1 MDKVSESYYCEHCDY
16 LTINRYDYNKHCKRQ
31 KHFKNIAKT
40 SSSSSQ
46 NPTHIAIIK
55 QSYPFCGVN
64 TKQYECDYC
73 YKKYKFSSGLSR
85 HKQKCEQYKNALQ
98 QETSHKIIEKQSQHI
113 HNLHALIEQT
123 IEKQNTT
130 IHQLVEKL
138 TTPIAHHTSN
148 VTNNYNNMTINVY
161 LNQYCKDAMNLS
173 DFISSLKLSMED
185 LEYTIDNGYV
195 KGITNIFMKR
205 LTDLAPTQRPI
216 HCSDANRL
224 LFHVKDDNSWEEDDK
239 HERIDK
245 SIDTISQK
253 QIQMIKDW
261 EKKNPQWNQSD
272 EGTECYMNMV
282 REMMGGI
289 NEREKVSKYE
299 IIKKELGLSVDI
311 NAIL

>member
-1 MDKVSESYYCEHCDY
+1 MEKIIESYYCVQCDY

-31 KHFKNIAKT
+31 KHFKNAVKT
-40 SSSSSQ
+40 L
-46 NPTHIAIIK
+46 NEPIK
-55 QSYPFCGVN
+55 QEKGKNYGC
-64 TKQYECDYC
+64 EYC
-73 YKKYKFSSGLSR
+73 NKKYKFSSGLSR
-85 HKQKCEQYKNALQ
+85 HKQTCEHYKTVMQMENN
-98 QETSHKIIEKQSQHI
+98 KIIEKQNEQI
-113 HNLHALIEQT
+113 HNLHSFIEHT

-130 IHQLVEKL
+130 IHQILDKL
-138 TTPIAHHTSN
+138 TTSISHTNN

-173 DFISSLKLSMED
+173 DFISSLKLSMDD

-195 KGITNIFMKR
+195 KGIANIFMKR
-205 LTDLAPTQRPI
+205 LTDLEPTQRPI
-216 HCSDANRL
+216 HCSDTNRL
-224 LFHVKDDNSWEEDDK
+224 LFHVKDDNSWEEDNQ

-253 QIQMIKDW
+253 QIQMIKKW
-261 EKKNPQWNQSD
+261 EKKNPKWNQSD

-289 NEREKVSKYE
+289 DEREKVVKYE
-299 IIKKELGLSVDI
+299 FIKKELGLSVDI